1 MNGALSI
8 SGEAGQRIA
17 VGGSRNSDHVIELV
31 GSRIMRAIVGVGS
44 IVSCSGYE
52 ENSGIFG
59 FLDGVE
65 HGLRESAASPGV
77 AHYVHLHLG
86 GVLDRLH
93 GIFESSGARASEEL
107 DRHDRGM
114 PVHARDMAAA
124 SRSIAPARL
133 QTGDLVFFNTSGSS
147 KYSHVG
153 LYIGNGEFIHAPS
166 SRGTIRTEKLSNP
179 YFSQRFTGA
188 HTFF

>member
-1 MNGALSI
+1 MIQYVYQNAL
-8 SGEAGQRIA
+8 
-17 VGGSRNSDHVIELV
+17 
-31 GSRIMRAIVGVGS
+31 GVS
-44 IVSCSGYE
+44 
-52 ENSGIFG
+52 
-59 FLDGVE
+59 LP
-65 HGLRESAASPGV
+65 RT
-77 AHYVHLHLG
+77 
-86 GVLDRLH
+86 
-93 GIFESSGARASEEL
+93 
-107 DRHDRGM
+107 
-114 PVHARDMAAA
+114 ARDMAAA

>member
-1 MNGALSI
+1 MSGRLKQKALLMKPLFSLFIIAAALGLAAGCSSKSAPKAKPSVQAQKTGQVRISHIKQEQGAQELMLHSM
-8 SGEAGQRIA
+8 SLVGTPYKY
-17 VGGSRNSDHVIELV
+17 GGSSSATGFD
-31 GSRIMRAIVGVGS
+31 
-44 IVSCSGYE
+44 CSGMIQYVYQ
-52 ENSGIFG
+52 NA
-59 FLDGVE
+59 LGVS
-65 HGLRESAASPGV
+65 LPRT
-77 AHYVHLHLG
+77 
-86 GVLDRLH
+86 
-93 GIFESSGARASEEL
+93 
-107 DRHDRGM
+107 
-114 PVHARDMAAA
+114 ARDMAAA